1 MHHRG
6 ARTGRTDDEF
16 RVALF
21 AQLDEALGNSS
32 CFFPISGIES
42 RLATASLPLIE
53 FDFAARA
60 AQHFDGAGADAG
72 PHLIDDAGDEQS
84 DLDSIANCRLPI
96 ADCSH
101 CQFTIADC
109 RFEYESGA
117 MLTGHSN
124 M

>member
-16 RVALF
+16 RLALF
-21 AQLDEALGNSS
+21 AQLNEALGNSPR
-32 CFFPISGIES
+32 FRPISGIES
-42 RLATASLPLIE
+42 WLATARLPLIKL
-53 FDFAARA
+53 DFAARA
-60 AQHFDGAGADAG
+60 PQHFDGARADAG
-72 PHLIDDAGDEQS
+72 PHLIDNAGHKQS
-84 DLDSIANCRLPI
+84 DLEAIAKCRLPI

-101 CQFTIADC
+101 CQFAIADC